1 MNFDAVFQLLL
12 GNFKRYNIRFALIGG
27 FALHVAGYSRMTEDI
42 DFLVLKED
50 MPKVKRIM
58 TSFGYDLLHESE
70 DVANFLGRM
79 KELGKVDFLCAHRQ
93 YAKKMLERAQEHGIL
108 NSRFKVKVLLTED
121 IIGLKVQS
129 MVNDQNRYHRDMAD
143 IETLMRINKDKLNM
157 DWIKEYFL
165 LFEKQAELQEI
176 LKRIG
181 NA

>member
-1 MNFDAVFQLLL
+1 
-12 GNFKRYNIRFALIGG
+12 
-27 FALHVAGYSRMTEDI
+27 
-42 DFLVLKED
+42 
-50 MPKVKRIM
+50 
-58 TSFGYDLLHESE
+58 
-70 DVANFLGRM
+70 M

-93 YAKKMLERAQEHGIL
+93 YAKKKLERAQEHGIL

-129 MVNDQNRYHRDMAD
+129 MVNDQTRYHRDLAD

-157 DWIKEYFL
+157 DWIKEYFS